1 MLKMQT
7 AESFS
12 ATSPIIVFPDEGQ
25 TLEAFGDTAQVK
37 LGGHHTDGSLALV
50 LSSTPPGSGPP
61 LHRHLN
67 EDELFLVLEGR
78 YRFLVNGDWIEV
90 GPGGVAYVPRGT
102 VHTFSNI
109 SDATSRAW
117 VITTPS
123 GFETFFGKCAAVFAD
138 AQSGPPNMPHILSIC
153 EEHGIEILAPA

>member
-1 MLKMQT
+1 MQT

-25 TLEAFGDTAQVK
+25 TLEAFGDTVLVK
-37 LGGHHTDGSLALV
+37 LGGEHTNGSLALV
-50 LSSTPPGSGPP
+50 LCSTPPGIGPP
-61 LHRHLN
+61 PHRHLN

-78 YRFLVNGDWIEV
+78 YRFLVNGDWTEV

-109 SDATSRAW
+109 SDVTSRTW

-123 GFETFFGKCAAVFAD
+123 GFETFFGKCAVVFAD
-138 AQSGPPNMPHILSIC
+138 AQSGPPNMPRILSIC
-153 EEHGIEILAPA
+153 GEHGIEFVPPL